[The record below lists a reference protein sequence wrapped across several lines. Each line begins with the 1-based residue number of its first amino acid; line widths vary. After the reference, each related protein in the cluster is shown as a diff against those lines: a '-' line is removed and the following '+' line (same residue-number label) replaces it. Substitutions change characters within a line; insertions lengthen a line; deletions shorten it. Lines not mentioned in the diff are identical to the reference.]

1 MTPSRVDSVRYLT
14 LLGYMAQRT
23 LGMVSATILR
33 AIKDGHLYGLDI
45 MDATD
50 LPDGTVYKTLHRMER
65 RGLVRARWEDAG
77 LAEGERRPRRRY
89 YEVTREG
96 GEALVAVARRFEA
109 LARGLT
115 TPVVGEAAE

>member
-1 MTPSRVDSVRYLT
+1 
-14 LLGYMAQRT
+14 MAQRT

-33 AIKDGHLYGLDI
+33 AITDGHGYGLEI

-65 RGLVRARWEDAG
+65 RGLVRARWEDAN
-77 LAEGERRPRRRY
+77 LAERDRRPRRRY
-89 YEVTREG
+89 YQVTSEG
-96 GEALVAVARRFEA
+96 GEALLAVARRFEA

-115 TPVVGEAAE
+115 TAVVREAAE